1 MFAGENLQKRADRVM
16 RQWLTR
22 LYYLAHSPFKV
33 TWALDS
39 NVLSCTPGAAQAF
52 LDAALATD
60 LWGFH
65 IAHGSQNIASPTMY
79 PHNWNLAFR
88 SDAMVVGLMR
98 EWFSLQV
105 QQGVASDDQSTLHV
119 AELYFR
125 KAYGKRG
132 FRVGQ
137 IERLEAESDA
147 ERQVVGETSQA
158 VPGAKGKAELLRM
171 LRWACEDEVA
181 HKEEAQQRSLDPRGG
196 QPWFGWVD
204 PAWQWLVGKGSA
216 AAAGLVRRL

>member
-1 MFAGENLQKRADRVM
+1 MLPAWRVAGFVLGSVSTAWCPRGIYVTTDAVETFVE
-16 RQWLTR
+16 
-22 LYYLAHSPFKV
+22 AH
-33 TWALDS
+33 
-39 NVLSCTPGAAQAF
+39 
-52 LDAALATD
+52 
-60 LWGFH
+60 
-65 IAHGSQNIASPTMY
+65 Y
-79 PHNWNLAFR
+79 
-88 SDAMVVGLMR
+88 
-98 EWFSLQV
+98 
-105 QQGVASDDQSTLHV
+105 
-119 AELYFR
+119 
-125 KAYGKRG
+125 KA
-132 FRVGQ
+132 Q

-216 AAAGLVRRL
+216 AAAGLARRL